1 MKLKA
6 KKIITTAI
14 SIGFLVV
21 LFRMVDFQ
29 KIYQQLQNLSGTFI
43 IFALIYYAFCQLL
56 SCVRWQLIL
65 KAYGHQTSIKVL
77 LSSYF
82 AGMFLNTF
90 LPSSVGGDMYRVYVA
105 TRTNQ
110 NMEASF
116 ASVFIE
122 RITGIF
128 ALLGIAFF
136 SLPAAVQWMKNWNII
151 WLLLGCTALLSVA
164 VLLTIS
170 PRVLMLIKPWL
181 IQLKADNFVDKFTRI
196 QIILRNFVHY
206 RKYLAIS
213 LFLSF
218 LLQLMII
225 YYYYLVSQQLNIP
238 ILYWQLLVFVPIV
251 VVVTLLPISL
261 GGLGIKEGV
270 LAYLFIQINL
280 SVEQAVLLSLT
291 VMTLG
296 IILSLPGGVI
306 LLFDSVNNL
315 RDAVNIKKKLEESGF
330 K

>member
-1 MKLKA
+1 MKLKP

-14 SIGFLVV
+14 SLGFIIFL
-21 LFRMVDFQ
+21 LRIVDFQ
-29 KIYQQLQNLSGTFI
+29 EIYQQLRHLSGTFI
-43 IFALIYYAFCQLL
+43 ILSLLYYTICQWL
-56 SCVRWQLIL
+56 SCIRWQIIL
-65 KAYGHQTSIKVL
+65 KAYGYNVSMKVL

-82 AGMFLNTF
+82 SGMFLNTF
-90 LPSSVGGDMYRVYVA
+90 LPSSIGGDMYRVYVVA
-105 TRTNQ
+105 RFSQ

-136 SLPAAVQWMKNWNII
+136 SLPAAFQWIKNWNVI
-151 WLLLGCTALLSVA
+151 WLLLGCTAILSLV
-164 VLLTIS
+164 VLLILS
-170 PRVLMLIKPWL
+170 PRVLMWVKPFL
-181 IQLKADNFVDKFTRI
+181 NKLKANNLVDKFIKI
-196 QIILRNFVHY
+196 QLILIKFVHY
-206 RKYLAIS
+206 RKYLALS
-213 LFLSF
+213 LILSF

-225 YYYYLVSQQLNIP
+225 YYYYLISEQLNIP
-238 ILYWQLLVFVPIV
+238 ILYWQLLIFVPIV

-270 LAYLFIQINL
+270 LAYLFVQINL

-296 IILSLPGGVI
+296 LILSLPGGII
-306 LLFDSVNNL
+306 LLFDSVNNI
-315 RDAVNIKKKLEESGF
+315 RDAVNIKKKLEESGL